1 MYSTDYKC
9 IYYKDDLFID
19 SDNLSD
25 ENKCLI
31 RDELYRN
38 DILNIFQLEIYD
50 DELLSKKFDEL
61 YNKISKCSI
70 LIDCI
75 SNLMNQ
81 YYGFDEDTKFGI
93 IFLFSYDNLYLF
105 HPCICDYLLDGVIKE
120 DNWNNVKNK
129 LIL

>member
-1 MYSTDYKC
+1 MYNIDYKC
-9 IYYKDDLFID
+9 IYHKDDIFID

-25 ENKCLI
+25 ENKYLI

-50 DELLSKKFDEL
+50 DELLSKKFDDL

-70 LIDCI
+70 LTDYI

-93 IFLFSYDNLYLF
+93 IFLLSYDNLY
-105 HPCICDYLLDGVIKE
+105 
-120 DNWNNVKNK
+120 
-129 LIL
+129 